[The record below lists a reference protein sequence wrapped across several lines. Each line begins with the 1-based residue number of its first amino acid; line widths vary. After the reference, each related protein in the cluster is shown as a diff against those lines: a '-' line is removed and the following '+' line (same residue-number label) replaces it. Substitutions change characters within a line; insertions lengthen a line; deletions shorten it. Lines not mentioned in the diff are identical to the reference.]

1 MKKKNLLLGV
11 LSLALMA
18 TTALAL
24 GSCDGFKLNR
34 CTIAGHNYEDRICVN
49 CGEKMPSE
57 GLEFT
62 KIEGKKEYAVT
73 GLGSCTDTDIII
85 PAEHEGLPVTSI
97 GSDAFAYC
105 YSLTSVVIP
114 DSVTSIGNFAFYY
127 CSSLTSVEIPDSV
140 TSIGDYAFSACNSLQ
155 YNEYDN
161 GYYLGNEN
169 NKYVVLVKAKDKS
182 ITNCNIHQNT
192 KVVYSSAFDGCTS
205 LTSVEIPDSVTS
217 IGEGAFADCSSL
229 TSVVI
234 PDSVTSIG
242 GSSFSNCDSL
252 TSIVIPAS
260 VTSIG
265 GGAFSSC
272 DSLTSVVIGDGV
284 TSIGNYAF
292 QNCTSLTSVTFKKP
306 NGWFVT
312 KSSTATSGT
321 DISSAD
327 LSDTA
332 TAASYLK
339 DSSCYWKRSE

>member
-1 MKKKNLLLGV
+1 MKKRNLLLGV
-11 LSLALMA
+11 LSLALIA

-24 GSCDGFKLNR
+24 GSCDLSNLFHTHTG
-34 CTIAGHNYEDRICVN
+34 
-49 CGEKMPSE
+49 GELQETNE
-57 GLEFT
+57 GLEYT
-62 KIEGKKEYAVT
+62 LLNNDTYEVSGIGE
-73 GLGSCTDTDIII
+73 CTDTNIII
-85 PAEHEGLPVTSI
+85 TATYNGKAVTSI
-97 GSDAFAYC
+97 GERAFNDC
-105 YSLTSVVIP
+105 H
-114 DSVTSIGNFAFYY
+114 
-127 CSSLTSVEIPDSV
+127 SLTSVEIPDSV
-140 TSIGDYAFSACNSLQ
+140 TSIGYMAFAYCRSLTSVEIGDSVTSIGWGAFSDCSSLQ

-242 GSSFSNCDSL
+242 E
-252 TSIVIPAS
+252 
-260 VTSIG
+260 
-265 GGAFSSC
+265 GAFAYC
-272 DSLTSVVIGDGV
+272 YSLTSVVIPDSV
-284 TSIGNYAF
+284 KSIGNYAF
-292 QNCTSLTSVTFKKP
+292 YNCGLSSVTFE
-306 NGWFVT
+306 NTEGWFVAD
-312 KSSTATSGT
+312 SSTATSGT